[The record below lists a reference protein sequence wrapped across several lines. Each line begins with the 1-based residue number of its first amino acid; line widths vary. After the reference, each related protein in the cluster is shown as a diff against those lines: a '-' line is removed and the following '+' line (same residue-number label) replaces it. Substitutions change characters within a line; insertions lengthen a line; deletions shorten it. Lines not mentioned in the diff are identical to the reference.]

1 MAVQGGDPRHQI
13 STEVQSGAAVRH
25 EDPHEVVVAV
35 TESGQLGDTAVSVV
49 SNGLGG
55 EPILEWP

>member
-1 MAVQGGDPRHQI
+1 MILNAE
-13 STEVQSGAAVRH
+13 TVQSGAAVRH

>member
-1 MAVQGGDPRHQI
+1 MILNAE
-13 STEVQSGAAVRH
+13 TVQSGAA
-25 EDPHEVVVAV
+25 HEVVVAV